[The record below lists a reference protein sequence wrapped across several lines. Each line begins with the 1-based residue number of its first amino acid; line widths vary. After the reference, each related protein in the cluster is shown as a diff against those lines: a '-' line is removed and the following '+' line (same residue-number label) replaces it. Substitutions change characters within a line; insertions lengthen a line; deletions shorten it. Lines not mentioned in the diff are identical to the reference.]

1 MTTSWHLKPA
11 TNQTVKIFTT
21 RRMKMQTMKASLM
34 MDKICDVIMNTVML
48 AAIPAA
54 AIATLIQAL

>member
-1 MTTSWHLKPA
+1 
-11 TNQTVKIFTT
+11 
-21 RRMKMQTMKASLM
+21 MQTMKASLM